1 MEAVAVM
8 LVYLL
13 LKLDLRSVDVID
25 QAVHSRQRLL
35 LLVLA
40 LGVDLC
46 HHILNLPLLVVQLCL
61 DVELLVLHELG
72 HLLTLRQLV
81 KLFQDCLHL
90 LLPLVL
96 LLHVDVLH
104 HVNRVKLMQVVEQC
118 EVFLP
123 LSVWGGF

>member
-1 MEAVAVM
+1 MEAVAVV

-46 HHILNLPLLVVQLCL
+46 HHILNLPLLVVQLGL

-90 LLPLVL
+90 FLSLIL